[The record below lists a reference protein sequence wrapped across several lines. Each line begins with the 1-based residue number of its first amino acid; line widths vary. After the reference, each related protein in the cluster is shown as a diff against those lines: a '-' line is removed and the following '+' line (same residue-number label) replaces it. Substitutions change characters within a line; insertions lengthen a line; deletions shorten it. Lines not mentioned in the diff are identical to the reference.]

1 VILNWTRQSSVG
13 YSSGGDAI
21 VAWPV
26 PPSNPPR
33 LVLTRPQAVC
43 QSTSLVHAQPASSS
57 DSTVRFAVDVRRL
70 PWMRRLAVDYAF
82 DFARVAPFF
91 AGDPADAASWPAA
104 IAAAQGHAR
113 PRREVTDIVMA
124 QQERRGAPR
133 EALAAARRLSEAGTV
148 AIVTGQQAGLF
159 GGPAFTLL
167 KAATAIRLAQRV
179 SREHNVTAVPVF
191 WIDAE
196 DHDWEE
202 VRTCAVLDAE
212 LELASIEAVPPD
224 GAGERTIG
232 SLRWPEGI
240 TGAIDLLLG
249 VLPRTEFTPWL
260 AEIVRTAYA
269 PGHGVAES
277 FGRLLD
283 TVLGPHGLVVYDAS
297 DPTAKPLLAELFAR
311 ELEHP
316 GQTALLAARAGADLV
331 SRGYHMQVMPHA
343 SSAALFEL
351 DGGRVPIR
359 HDGSHFV
366 TRDVRVPNADMVSRA
381 RTHPETFSPNVL
393 LRPVVQDTLFPTIC
407 YVAGPNELAYL
418 AQLRGVYESFGVP
431 MPLMQPRASA
441 TLIDAAAVRFLS
453 RHDVPLESLQQQDEH
468 ALNELLKTLLPPAV
482 ERSIREAG
490 EQIAARM
497 EAVVEAVPSIDPTLE
512 GRARSALGRMQHELE
527 TLHAKVLQAA
537 KRRDETLRR
546 QFLHVRAQAFPGGQP
561 QERAVGGVSF
571 LGRYGPAVV
580 ARLLDELPVD
590 GGTHWIVTI

>member
-1 VILNWTRQSSVG
+1 
-13 YSSGGDAI
+13 
-21 VAWPV
+21 
-26 PPSNPPR
+26 
-33 LVLTRPQAVC
+33 
-43 QSTSLVHAQPASSS
+43 VHPQPASSS

-82 DFARVAPFF
+82 DFARLAPFF
-91 AGDPADAASWPAA
+91 AGDPTHAASWPAA
-104 IAAAQGHAR
+104 IAAAQGYAR
-113 PRREVTDIVMA
+113 PRREVAEIVIA
-124 QQERRGAPR
+124 QQERRGAPP
-133 EALAAARRLSEAGTV
+133 AAVAAARRLSEAGTV

-159 GGPAFTLL
+159 GGPVFTLL

-202 VRTCAVLDAE
+202 VRACAVLDDA
-212 LELASIEAVPPD
+212 LELASIEAAPPD

-232 SLRWPEGI
+232 SLQWPDGI
-240 TGAIDLLLG
+240 TAATDTLLG

-260 AEIVRTAYA
+260 AEIVRGAYA

-283 TVLGPHGLVVYDAS
+283 TILGPHGLVVYDAS
-297 DPTAKPLLAELFAR
+297 DPSAKPLMADLFAR

-316 GQTALLAARAGADLV
+316 GRTALLAARAGADLV

-343 SSAALFEL
+343 NSAALFEL

-359 HDGSHFV
+359 HDGSRFV
-366 TRDVRVPNADMVSRA
+366 TGDVRVANAEMVARA
-381 RTHPETFSPNVL
+381 RAHPEVFSPNVL
-393 LRPVVQDTLFPTIC
+393 LRPLVQDTLFPTIC

-441 TLIDAAAVRFLS
+441 TLIDGGAVRFLS
-453 RHDVPLESLQQQDEH
+453 RYDVPLEALQQQDEH

-482 ERSIREAG
+482 ERTIREAG

-512 GRARSALGRMQHELE
+512 GRARSALNRMQHELD

-546 QFLHVRAQAFPGGQP
+546 QFMHVRAQAFPGGHP
-561 QERAVGGVSF
+561 QERAVGGISF

-580 ARLLDELPVD
+580 ARLLEELPVD

>member
-1 VILNWTRQSSVG
+1 
-13 YSSGGDAI
+13 
-21 VAWPV
+21 
-26 PPSNPPR
+26 
-33 LVLTRPQAVC
+33 
-43 QSTSLVHAQPASSS
+43 VHAQPASSS

-91 AGDPADAASWPAA
+91 AGDPGDAASWPAA

-133 EALAAARRLSEAGTV
+133 EALATARRLSEAGTV

-179 SREHNVTAVPVF
+179 SREHNVMAVPVF

-202 VRTCAVLDAE
+202 FRACAVLDAE
-212 LELASIEAVPPD
+212 LELASIEAVPPE

>member
-1 VILNWTRQSSVG
+1 VRAQS
-13 YSSGGDAI
+13 
-21 VAWPV
+21 
-26 PPSNPPR
+26 
-33 LVLTRPQAVC
+33 
-43 QSTSLVHAQPASSS
+43 ASSS

-91 AGDPADAASWPAA
+91 AGDPADHASWPAA

-113 PRREVTDIVMA
+113 PRRELTDIVIA

-133 EALAAARRLSEAGTV
+133 EAVAAARRLSDAGTV

-159 GGPAFTLL
+159 GGPVFTLL

-179 SREHNVTAVPVF
+179 SREHSVTAVPVF

-202 VRTCAVLDAE
+202 VRACAVLDGE
-212 LELASIEAVPPD
+212 LELASIEAAAPE
-224 GAGERTIG
+224 GAGDRTIG
-232 SLRWPEGI
+232 SLRWPNGI
-240 TGAIDLLLG
+240 TEAINTLLD

-260 AEIVRTAYA
+260 ADIVRVTYA
-269 PGHGVAES
+269 PGQGVAES

-297 DPTAKPLLAELFAR
+297 DAAAKPLVADLFAR

-316 GQTALLAARAGADLV
+316 GRTALLAARAGADLV

-366 TRDVRVPNADMVSRA
+366 TGDARVPKAEMVARA
-381 RTHPETFSPNVL
+381 RTHPEAFSANVL
-393 LRPVVQDTLFPTIC
+393 LRPLVQDTLFPTIC

-441 TLIDAAAVRFLS
+441 TLIDAAAVRFLAKY
-453 RHDVPLESLQQQDEH
+453 DVPLEALQRQDEH

-482 ERSIREAG
+482 ERTIREAS

-497 EAVVEAVPSIDPTLE
+497 EAVVEAVAAIDPTLE
-512 GRARSALGRMQHELE
+512 GRARSALGRMQHELD
-527 TLHAKVLQAA
+527 TLHAKVLQTA

-546 QFLHVRAQAFPGGQP
+546 QFMHVRAQAFPGGQP
-561 QERAVGGVSF
+561 QERAIGGVSF
-571 LGRYGPAVV
+571 LGRYGPAVI

-590 GGTHWIVTI
+590 GGTHLIVTI

>member
-1 VILNWTRQSSVG
+1 M
-13 YSSGGDAI
+13 
-21 VAWPV
+21 
-26 PPSNPPR
+26 
-33 LVLTRPQAVC
+33 
-43 QSTSLVHAQPASSS
+43 HAQPASSS

-82 DFARVAPFF
+82 DFARLAPFF
-91 AGDPADAASWPAA
+91 AGDPADAASWRAA

-113 PRREVTDIVMA
+113 PRREVADIVIA
-124 QQERRGAPR
+124 QQQRRDAPR
-133 EALAAARRLSEAGTV
+133 EAIAAARRLSDAGTV

-159 GGPAFTLL
+159 GGPVFTLL
-167 KAATAIRLAQRV
+167 KAATAIRVAQRV
-179 SREHNVTAVPVF
+179 SREHNVPAVPVF

-202 VRTCAVLDAE
+202 VRACAVLDAQ
-212 LELASIEAVPPD
+212 LELASIEATPPE
-224 GAGERTIG
+224 GAAERTIG
-232 SLRWPEGI
+232 SLQWPGGI
-240 TGAIDLLLG
+240 SEAIDTLLG

-260 AEIVRTAYA
+260 ADIVRAAYA
-269 PGHGVAES
+269 PGQGVAES

-297 DPTAKPLLAELFAR
+297 DTAAKPLMADLFSR

-316 GQTALLAARAGADLV
+316 GRTALLAARAGADLV
-331 SRGYHMQVMPHA
+331 SLGYHMQVMPHA

-359 HDGSHFV
+359 YDGSHFV
-366 TRDVRVPNADMVSRA
+366 TGEVRVPNAEMVARA
-381 RTHPETFSPNVL
+381 RAHPETFSPNVL
-393 LRPVVQDTLFPTIC
+393 LRPLVQDTLFPTIC

-441 TLIDAAAVRFLS
+441 TLIDAAAVRFLAKY
-453 RHDVPLESLQQQDEH
+453 DVPLEALQQQDEH

-482 ERSIREAG
+482 ERTIREAG
-490 EQIAARM
+490 EQIGARM

-512 GRARSALGRMQHELE
+512 GRARSALGRMQHELD

-546 QFLHVRAQAFPGGQP
+546 QFMHVRAQAFPGGQP
-561 QERAVGGVSF
+561 QERAVGGISF

-580 ARLLDELPVD
+580 SRLLDELPVD
-590 GGTHWIVTI
+590 RGTHWIVSI